1 MRSWFYECLCGV
13 SFHIVWLWD
22 RKEIDIWDLEHNGGI
37 SQSFDPLFI
46 ENRSW
51 VNNEVCERLFSGP
64 GVSDQTTNS
73 VVIPPYDRGDRWPG
87 PPWSHQGRVICSFG
101 CARQMLGPVS
111 GWWQLWS
118 HWLSPEFILSSI
130 HPASNG
136 SIKKNKQ
143 QIFVLFA
150 SQFN

>member
-1 MRSWFYECLCGV
+1 MSLRRFLSYCLT
-13 SFHIVWLWD
+13 L
-22 RKEIDIWDLEHNGGI
+22 RQKRNRDIWDLEHNGGI

-101 CARQMLGPVS
+101 CARQMLGQCLGGGS
-111 GWWQLWS
+111 CGA
-118 HWLSPEFILSSI
+118 IDC
-130 HPASNG
+130 HPGLFCHRYIPLQTDQSRRINSKYLCYLQVN
-136 SIKKNKQ
+136 SIKLQ
-143 QIFVLFA
+143 
-150 SQFN
+150 